1 MDKVAVVILNW
12 NGKSFLE
19 KFLPSV
25 LTHSTAATLIVADN
39 NSTDDSVAFLK
50 EHYPGIRIIQIAEN
64 GGYSKGYNIALRQIQ
79 AEYYV
84 LLNSDIEV
92 SSDWLEPVL
101 RLMDSDPTIAA
112 CQPKLL
118 DYNHK
123 DLFEYAGAAGG
134 YLDYLGYPFC
144 RGRLFN
150 SLEKDSGQY
159 NGNHEIFWASGACL
173 FVRASDYHAVGGL
186 DDDFFAHLEEIDLC
200 WRLKSKGHKIFY
212 CGESTVY
219 HVGGGTLNKINP
231 RKTYLN
237 FRNSLYMLYKNL
249 KPGQLV
255 LLISIR
261 LVLDGIAGAKF
272 LLEGSGKHTWAVVR
286 AHFSFYGQLGKLTRK
301 RKANTL
307 RNLDF
312 KEVYKNSVVA
322 DYFLK
327 RKTSFK
333 QLDF

>member
-12 NGKSFLE
+12 NGRAFLE

-25 LTHSTAATLIVADN
+25 ITHSSSASIVVADN
-39 NSTDDSVAFLK
+39 NSTDDSVDFLK
-50 EHYPGIRIIQIAEN
+50 KNYPALRIIEIAEN
-64 GGYSKGYNIALRQIQ
+64 GGYSKGYNIALRQIE

-92 SSDWLEPVL
+92 SPQWLEPVL
-101 RLMDSDPTIAA
+101 RLMDKDTSIAA

-118 DYNHK
+118 DYNNRE
-123 DLFEYAGAAGG
+123 LFEYAGGAGG
-134 YLDYLGYPFC
+134 YLDWLGYPFC

-150 SLEKDSGQY
+150 TLEKDHGQY
-159 NGNHEIFWASGACL
+159 DDNHEIFWATGACM
-173 FVRASDYHAVGGL
+173 FVRASDFHAVDGL

-200 WRLKSKGHKIFY
+200 WRLKSRGKKIY
-212 CGESTVY
+212 CCSESKVY

-249 KPGQLV
+249 TPGRLF
-255 LLISIR
+255 LLISAR
-261 LVLDGIAGAKF
+261 LVLDGVAGIKF
-272 LLEGSGKHTWAVVR
+272 LLEGSGKHTLAVIK
-286 AHFSFYGQLGKLTRK
+286 AHFSFYGALGSLRKK
-301 RKANTL
+301 RKANIL
-307 RNLDF
+307 SDLDF
-312 KEVYKNSVVA
+312 KEVYKGSIVL

-327 RKTSFK
+327 KKTSFDRLK
-333 QLDF
+333 F

>member
-25 LTHSTAATLIVADN
+25 ITHSREASIIIADN
-39 NSTDDSVAFLK
+39 NSTDDSIVFLK
-50 EHYPGIRIIQIAEN
+50 KNHPSLRIIHIAEN
-64 GGYSKGYNIALRQIQ
+64 GGYSKGYNIALQQIE

-92 SSDWLEPVL
+92 SENWLPPVL
-101 RLMDSDPTIAA
+101 NLMDKDPQIAA

-118 DYNHK
+118 DYNNR
-123 DLFEYAGAAGG
+123 DSFEYAGAAGG

-150 SLEKDSGQY
+150 TLEKDQGQY
-159 NGNHEIFWASGACL
+159 NDNREIFWASGACL
-173 FVRASDYHAVGGL
+173 FVRAKDYHAIDGL

-200 WRLKSKGHKIFY
+200 WRLKSTGKKIFY
-212 CGESTVY
+212 CGESKVY

-237 FRNSLYMLYKNL
+237 FRNSLFMLYKNL
-249 KPGQLV
+249 PIRNLIFL
-255 LLISIR
+255 LLIR
-261 LVLDGIAGAKF
+261 LTLDGIAGIKF
-272 LLEGSGKHTWAVVR
+272 LLEGSGNHTWAVIR
-286 AHFSFYGQLGKLTRK
+286 AHFSFYGSISTLSRK
-301 RKANTL
+301 REKNTL

-312 KEVYKNSVVA
+312 KEVYKNSIVV

-327 RKTSFK
+327 KKSFFN
-333 QLDF
+333 QLKF